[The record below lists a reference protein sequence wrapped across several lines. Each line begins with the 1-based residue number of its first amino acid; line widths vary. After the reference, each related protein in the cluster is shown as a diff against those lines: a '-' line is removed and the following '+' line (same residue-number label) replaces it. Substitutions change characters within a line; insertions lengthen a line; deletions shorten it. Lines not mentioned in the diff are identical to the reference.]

1 VNEETVQAE
10 PGVNPADVLARTEK
24 DIVRMLSER
33 GGVIATSEFRSVC
46 LGMGVN
52 RTTFYLNLVRS
63 PIISTYGGHLYG
75 LIGSG
80 GRSGRGARLSF
91 PKVTLEVNQT
101 LKRVSPNK

>member
-1 VNEETVQAE
+1 VNDETVQAE

-80 GRSGRGARLSF
+80 GRCGTRSSSFVPQGHTGREPDPKESF
-91 PKVTLEVNQT
+91 A
-101 LKRVSPNK
+101 